1 MKRQYN
7 KENLIQYFII
17 MGITLILGNA
27 FLQTHFSSD
36 TYVLYNLGYFQYPSE
51 FFLLDGRIISTLV
64 CYMAGV
70 IHIPYN
76 IYLIGMDFIGILIL
90 AYTIFLLNKTVIG
103 LLKIEDN
110 KKKVLV
116 LLAVFVLI
124 FNQFTLEY
132 LLFPESAVM
141 CLGVLMVVKASIE
154 TISDKK
160 SKYIKIIIYLFITML
175 SYQAIIIAFPVLAFL
190 LNFIKVEDNGKGS
203 KVISKESKKI
213 IIEILK
219 YIAILLVII
228 LIEWGIIQ
236 LLNNLLGKE
245 MTRTVKLINFQAF
258 CIRLK
263 YAMLNTL
270 VLYAGFMNM
279 LPIGLL
285 PIVSVA
291 TIMLMLVNKKSRGDI
306 KFYIFLLL
314 IIFIECGTIIFLF
327 DSGQCPRTNWTM
339 GFVWGISLIYLI
351 KNIDINK
358 NMEKIISVLV
368 TISFVVNS
376 VVLLQ
381 NSMQHIAA
389 NKVDANI
396 GYNIKYKIERY
407 EASTGKT
414 ITKFAYIND
423 YKASQYA
430 KEIKKI
436 GSLTERAF
444 ACSWSILEAVNYYTG
459 RELKLTE
466 FPYEIYFNKMEQ
478 IDYTVYTEEQLL
490 FENDTLYMIVY

>member
-76 IYLIGMDFIGILIL
+76 IYLIGMDFIGIFIL

-190 LNFIKVEDNGKGS
+190 LNFIKVEDNCKES

-228 LIEWGIIQ
+228 LIEWEIIQ

-291 TIMLMLVNKKSRGDI
+291 TIILMLINEKSRGDI

-339 GFVWGISLIYLI
+339 GFVWGISLIYI
-351 KNIDINK
+351 VKNTNVNK
-358 NMEKIISVLV
+358 NMEKIISGRQ
-368 TISFVVNS
+368 I
-376 VVLLQ
+376 
-381 NSMQHIAA
+381 
-389 NKVDANI
+389 
-396 GYNIKYKIERY
+396 R
-407 EASTGKT
+407 
-414 ITKFAYIND
+414 
-423 YKASQYA
+423 
-430 KEIKKI
+430 KK
-436 GSLTERAF
+436 G
-444 ACSWSILEAVNYYTG
+444 
-459 RELKLTE
+459 
-466 FPYEIYFNKMEQ
+466 
-478 IDYTVYTEEQLL
+478 
-490 FENDTLYMIVY
+490 

>member
-1 MKRQYN
+1 
-7 KENLIQYFII
+7 
-17 MGITLILGNA
+17 
-27 FLQTHFSSD
+27 
-36 TYVLYNLGYFQYPSE
+36 
-51 FFLLDGRIISTLV
+51 
-64 CYMAGV
+64 
-70 IHIPYN
+70 
-76 IYLIGMDFIGILIL
+76 
-90 AYTIFLLNKTVIG
+90 
-103 LLKIEDN
+103 
-110 KKKVLV
+110 
-116 LLAVFVLI
+116 
-124 FNQFTLEY
+124 
-132 LLFPESAVM
+132 
-141 CLGVLMVVKASIE
+141 MVVKASIE

-190 LNFIKVEDNGKGS
+190 LNFIKVEDNSKGS
-203 KVISKESKKI
+203 KAISKESKKI

-478 IDYTVYTEEQLL
+478 IDYTVYTEEQLF